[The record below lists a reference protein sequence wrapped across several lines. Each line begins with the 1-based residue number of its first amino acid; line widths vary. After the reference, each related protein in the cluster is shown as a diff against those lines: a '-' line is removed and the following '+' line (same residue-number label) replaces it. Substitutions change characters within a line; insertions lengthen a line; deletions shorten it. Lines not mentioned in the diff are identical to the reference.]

1 MKIFLFFIAL
11 FSIVFLNAQDVNT
24 LIKQGEQLESY
35 MNDEQA
41 IIKYKEALKLQPGN
55 LYVICK
61 CSELCSKIGGRN
73 KADEKKMTDY
83 YTAAKVYAERA
94 IKLDQQSSEANF
106 VMAMVIG
113 RTAMQKAGRDKLNSV
128 RDIKKYA
135 ELAIKYDP
143 NNFKA
148 WHVMGKWFYEISV
161 LNFFERAAA
170 RLFYGTLP
178 KASINDAIR
187 AFEKSKEL
195 NPGLLLNYLELAKA
209 YKKNSEDAKA
219 KLLLKNMLLL
229 PLKTEDD
236 PSIISEGTALL
247 KKWN

>member
-94 IKLDQQSSEANF
+94 IKLDQESSEANF

-113 RTAMQKAGRDKLNSV
+113 RTAMQ
-128 RDIKKYA
+128 
-135 ELAIKYDP
+135 
-143 NNFKA
+143 
-148 WHVMGKWFYEISV
+148 
-161 LNFFERAAA
+161 
-170 RLFYGTLP
+170 
-178 KASINDAIR
+178 
-187 AFEKSKEL
+187 
-195 NPGLLLNYLELAKA
+195 
-209 YKKNSEDAKA
+209 
-219 KLLLKNMLLL
+219 
-229 PLKTEDD
+229 
-236 PSIISEGTALL
+236 
-247 KKWN
+247 